1 MIHGDSRPVDFV
13 GEVHL
18 IIRASC
24 GATRRPPS

>member
-1 MIHGDSRPVDFV
+1 MIHGDRRPVDFV

-24 GATRRPPS
+24 GAARRSMT